1 MKPLLLTLALLAWA
15 SDARAGQ
22 PVAEPP
28 AAEIAAAPAP
38 AAPAPA
44 ATPAPVLA
52 SAPAAVPASSV
63 SGLSAPAPAS
73 SDSAAG
79 TAAETPSLESLAAEV
94 AALKAQA
101 AARDARLDRLDRL
114 PRLSGYVQAGYE
126 WSDESSSF
134 FIKRVRLDLRGDIA
148 RKLDYRVQLEFAS
161 SPKIVDAY
169 LQYRPFRQLN
179 FKLGEYKIPFTI
191 ENTDYVPLKFELIE
205 YPLALQRLMGFAEPI
220 GGRMDGGVMQGG
232 ETLKDTGRDMGLT
245 LYGTLVECEGRALL
259 SYDVGVLNGA
269 GINLKDNNRSKDV
282 VTRLMFRPVRG
293 LTLSGSWYG
302 GEYGADCLERQ
313 RVSAGVC
320 YDHGRGVVRGE
331 WIGGRTGYAAT
342 EEYAAGTFDSSG
354 WYVLGGVRVTPSLM
368 PVVRYDTLLSDTA
381 SDDSRQTNWT
391 AGILWHPVK
400 YLRCQLNYTY
410 EHYAAPGIAD
420 RNVVAVMFSGIF

>member
-28 AAEIAAAPAP
+28 AAEIAAAAS

-44 ATPAPVLA
+44 LASSA
-52 SAPAAVPASSV
+52 SAP
-63 SGLSAPAPAS
+63 SAPAPAS
-73 SDSAAG
+73 SGSAAG

-94 AALKAQA
+94 AALKAHSA
-101 AARDARLDRLDRL
+101 AHTARLDRI
-114 PRLSGYVQAGYE
+114 PCISGYVQAGYE

-220 GGRMDGGVMQGG
+220 GGRYVGGAMQGG

-354 WYVLGGVRVTPSLM
+354 WYVLGGVRLTPSLM

-420 RNVVAVMFSGIF
+420 RNVVAVMLTGIF

>member
-28 AAEIAAAPAP
+28 AAEIAAAAS

-44 ATPAPVLA
+44 LASSA
-52 SAPAAVPASSV
+52 SAP
-63 SGLSAPAPAS
+63 SAPAPAS
-73 SDSAAG
+73 SGSAAG

-101 AARDARLDRLDRL
+101 AARDARLDRL

-134 FIKRVRLDLRGDIA
+134 FIKRVRLDLRGALA
-148 RKLDYRVQLEFAS
+148 RTLDYRVQLEFAS

-169 LQYRPFRQLN
+169 LHYKPFRQLN

-220 GGRMDGGVMQGG
+220 GGRYVGGAMQGG

-245 LYGTLVECEGRALL
+245 LHGSFFPCGERALL

-269 GINLKDNNRSKDV
+269 GINLRDNNRSKDV
-282 VTRLMFRPVRG
+282 VARLTLRPVRG

-320 YDHGRGVVRGE
+320 YDRGRGVVRGE

-354 WYVLGGVRVTPSLM
+354 WYVLGGVRLTPTLM
-368 PVVRYDTLLSDTA
+368 PVVRYDTLLPDTA
-381 SDDSRQTNWT
+381 SADSRQTNWT
-391 AGILWHPVK
+391 AGILWHPVRP
-400 YLRCQLNYTY
+400 LRCQLNYTY
-410 EHYAAPGIAD
+410 EHYAAPGMTD
-420 RNVVAVMFSGIF
+420 RNVVAVMLTGIF

>member
-15 SDARAGQ
+15 SGVRAGQ
-22 PVAEPP
+22 PLAEPP
-28 AAEIAAAPAP
+28 AAEIAAAA
-38 AAPAPA
+38 APA
-44 ATPAPVLA
+44 ATSAPAVLA

-73 SDSAAG
+73 SGSAAG

-94 AALKAQA
+94 AALKAHSA
-101 AARDARLDRLDRL
+101 AHTARLDRI
-114 PRLSGYVQAGYE
+114 PRISGYVQAGYE
-126 WSDESSSF
+126 WSDGSSSF
-134 FIKRVRLDLRGDIA
+134 FIKRVRLDLRGALA
-148 RKLDYRVQLEFAS
+148 RTLDYRVQLEFAS

-169 LQYRPFRQLN
+169 LHYKPFRQLN

-220 GGRMDGGVMQGG
+220 GGRYVGGVMQGG

-245 LYGTLVECEGRALL
+245 LHGSFFPCGERALL
-259 SYDVGVLNGA
+259 SYDVGVFNGA
-269 GINLKDNNRSKDV
+269 GINLRDNNRSKDV
-282 VTRLMFRPVRG
+282 VARLTLRPVRG

-320 YDHGRGVVRGE
+320 YDLGRGVVRGE

-354 WYVLGGVRVTPSLM
+354 WYVLGGVRLTPTLM
-368 PVVRYDTLLSDTA
+368 PVVRYDTLLPDTA
-381 SDDSRQTNWT
+381 SADSRQTNWT
-391 AGILWHPVK
+391 AGILWHPVRP
-400 YLRCQLNYTY
+400 LRCQLNYTY
-410 EHYAAPGIAD
+410 EHYAAPGMTD
-420 RNVVAVMFSGIF
+420 RNVVAVMLTGIF

>member
-1 MKPLLLTLALLAWA
+1 MKPLLLTLALLAWV
-15 SDARAGQ
+15 SGARAGQ
-22 PVAEPP
+22 P
-28 AAEIAAAPAP
+28 AAELPAAAPATG
-38 AAPAPA
+38 ASVVGTAP
-44 ATPAPVLA
+44 
-52 SAPAAVPASSV
+52 VPASAA
-63 SGLSAPAPAS
+63 AP
-73 SDSAAG
+73 
-79 TAAETPSLESLAAEV
+79 AAETPSLESLAAEV

-101 AARDARLDRLDRL
+101 AARDARLDRL

-134 FIKRVRLDLRGDIA
+134 FIKRVRLDLRGALA
-148 RKLDYRVQLEFAS
+148 RTLDYRVQLEFAS

-169 LQYRPFRQLN
+169 LHYKPFRQLN

-220 GGRMDGGVMQGG
+220 GGRYVGGAMQGG

-245 LYGTLVECEGRALL
+245 LHGSFFPCGERALL
-259 SYDVGVLNGA
+259 SYDVGVFNGA
-269 GINLKDNNRSKDV
+269 GINLRDNNRSKDV
-282 VTRLMFRPVRG
+282 VARLTLRPVRG

-320 YDHGRGVVRGE
+320 YDRGRGVVRGE

-354 WYVLGGVRVTPSLM
+354 WYVLGGVRLTPTLM
-368 PVVRYDTLLSDTA
+368 PVVRYDTLLPDTA
-381 SDDSRQTNWT
+381 SADSRQTNWT

-420 RNVVAVMFSGIF
+420 RNVVAVMLTGIF

>member
-1 MKPLLLTLALLAWA
+1 MKPLLTLALLAW
-15 SDARAGQ
+15 SLGARAGQ
-22 PVAEPP
+22 P
-28 AAEIAAAPAP
+28 AAELPAAAPATG
-38 AAPAPA
+38 ASVVGTAP
-44 ATPAPVLA
+44 
-52 SAPAAVPASSV
+52 VPASAA
-63 SGLSAPAPAS
+63 AP
-73 SDSAAG
+73 
-79 TAAETPSLESLAAEV
+79 AAETPSLESLAAEV
-94 AALKAQA
+94 AALKAHSA
-101 AARDARLDRLDRL
+101 AHTARLDRI
-114 PRLSGYVQAGYE
+114 PRISGYVQAGYE

-148 RKLDYRVQLEFAS
+148 RKLNYRVQLEFAS

-220 GGRMDGGVMQGG
+220 GGRYVGGAMQGG

-245 LYGTLVECEGRALL
+245 LHGSFFPCGERALL
-259 SYDVGVLNGA
+259 SYDVGVFNGA
-269 GINLKDNNRSKDV
+269 GINLRDNNRSKDV
-282 VTRLMFRPVRG
+282 VARLTLRPVRG

-320 YDHGRGVVRGE
+320 YDRGRGVVRGE

-354 WYVLGGVRVTPSLM
+354 WYVLGGVRLTPTLM
-368 PVVRYDTLLSDTA
+368 PVVRYDTLLPDTA
-381 SDDSRQTNWT
+381 SADSRQTNWT

-410 EHYAAPGIAD
+410 EHYAAPGMTD
-420 RNVVAVMFSGIF
+420 RNVVAVMLTGIF

>member
-1 MKPLLLTLALLAWA
+1 MKPLLTLALLAW
-15 SDARAGQ
+15 SLGARAGL
-22 PVAEPP
+22 PAAEPP
-28 AAEIAAAPAP
+28 AAEIA

-52 SAPAAVPASSV
+52 SAPAAAPASSV
-63 SGLSAPAPAS
+63 SGLSAAAPAS
-73 SDSAAG
+73 SGSAAG
-79 TAAETPSLESLAAEV
+79 TAAEPPSLESLAAEV

-101 AARDARLDRLDRL
+101 AARDARLDCL

-126 WSDESSSF
+126 WSDGSSSF
-134 FIKRVRLDLRGDIA
+134 FIKRVRLDLWGALA
-148 RKLDYRVQLEFAS
+148 RTLDYRVQLEFAS

-169 LQYRPFRQLN
+169 LHYKPFRQLN

-220 GGRMDGGVMQGG
+220 GGRYVGGAMQGG

-245 LYGTLVECEGRALL
+245 LHGSFFPCGERALL
-259 SYDVGVLNGA
+259 SYDVGVFNGA
-269 GINLKDNNRSKDV
+269 GINLRDNNRSKDV
-282 VTRLMFRPVRG
+282 VARLTLRPVRG

-320 YDHGRGVVRGE
+320 YDRGRGVVRGE

-354 WYVLGGVRVTPSLM
+354 WYVLGGVRLTPTLM
-368 PVVRYDTLLSDTA
+368 PVVRYDTLLPDTA
-381 SDDSRQTNWT
+381 SADSRQTNWT
-391 AGILWHPVK
+391 AGILWQPVR

-410 EHYAAPGIAD
+410 EHYAAPGMAD

>member
-1 MKPLLLTLALLAWA
+1 MKPLLTLALLAW
-15 SDARAGQ
+15 SLGARAGQ
-22 PVAEPP
+22 P
-28 AAEIAAAPAP
+28 AAE
-38 AAPAPA
+38 
-44 ATPAPVLA
+44 L
-52 SAPAAVPASSV
+52 PAAVPATGASV
-63 SGLSAPAPAS
+63 VGTAPVPAS
-73 SDSAAG
+73 AAAP
-79 TAAETPSLESLAAEV
+79 AAETPSLELLAAEV
-94 AALKAQA
+94 AALKAHSA
-101 AARDARLDRLDRL
+101 AHTARLDRI
-114 PRLSGYVQAGYE
+114 PRISGYVQAGYE

-220 GGRMDGGVMQGG
+220 GGRYIGGVMQGG

-282 VTRLMFRPVRG
+282 VARLMFRPVRG

-320 YDHGRGVVRGE
+320 YDRGRGVVRGE

-354 WYVLGGVRVTPSLM
+354 WYVLGGVRLTPTLM

-391 AGILWHPVK
+391 AGILWQPVR
-400 YLRCQLNYTY
+400 YLRCQLNYTR

>member
-1 MKPLLLTLALLAWA
+1 MKPLLTLALLAW
-15 SDARAGQ
+15 SLGARAGQ
-22 PVAEPP
+22 P
-28 AAEIAAAPAP
+28 AAELPAAAPATG
-38 AAPAPA
+38 ASVVGTAP
-44 ATPAPVLA
+44 
-52 SAPAAVPASSV
+52 VPASAA
-63 SGLSAPAPAS
+63 AP
-73 SDSAAG
+73 
-79 TAAETPSLESLAAEV
+79 AAETPSLESLAAEV
-94 AALKAQA
+94 AALKAHSA
-101 AARDARLDRLDRL
+101 AHTARLDRI
-114 PRLSGYVQAGYE
+114 PRISGYVQAGYE

-169 LQYRPFRQLN
+169 LHYKPFRQLN

-220 GGRMDGGVMQGG
+220 GGRYVGGAMQGG

-245 LYGTLVECEGRALL
+245 LHGSFFPCGERALL
-259 SYDVGVLNGA
+259 SYDVGVFNGA
-269 GINLKDNNRSKDV
+269 GINLRDNNRSKDV
-282 VTRLMFRPVRG
+282 VARLTLRPVRG

-320 YDHGRGVVRGE
+320 YDRGRGVVRGE

-354 WYVLGGVRVTPSLM
+354 WYVLGGVRLTPTLM
-368 PVVRYDTLLSDTA
+368 PVVRYDTLLPDTA
-381 SDDSRQTNWT
+381 SADSRQTNWT
-391 AGILWHPVK
+391 AGILWCPVK
-400 YLRCQLNYTY
+400 PLRCQLNYTY
-410 EHYAAPGIAD
+410 EHYAAPGMTD
-420 RNVVAVMFSGIF
+420 RNVVAVMLTGIF

>member
-1 MKPLLLTLALLAWA
+1 MKPLLTLALLAW
-15 SDARAGQ
+15 SLGARAGQ
-22 PVAEPP
+22 PAVELP
-28 AAEIAAAPAP
+28 AAAPATG
-38 AAPAPA
+38 ASVVGTAP
-44 ATPAPVLA
+44 
-52 SAPAAVPASSV
+52 VPASAA
-63 SGLSAPAPAS
+63 AP
-73 SDSAAG
+73 
-79 TAAETPSLESLAAEV
+79 AAETPSLESLAAEV
-94 AALKAQA
+94 AALKAHSA
-101 AARDARLDRLDRL
+101 AHTARLDRI

-134 FIKRVRLDLRGDIA
+134 FIKRVRLDLRGALA
-148 RKLDYRVQLEFAS
+148 RTLDYRVQLEFAS

-169 LQYRPFRQLN
+169 LHYKPFRQLN

-220 GGRMDGGVMQGG
+220 GGRYVGGAMQGG

-245 LYGTLVECEGRALL
+245 LHGSFFPCGERALL
-259 SYDVGVLNGA
+259 SYDVGVFNGA
-269 GINLKDNNRSKDV
+269 GINLRDNNRSKDV
-282 VTRLMFRPVRG
+282 VARLTLRPVRG

-320 YDHGRGVVRGE
+320 YDRGRGVVRGE

-354 WYVLGGVRVTPSLM
+354 WYVLGGVRLTPTLM
-368 PVVRYDTLLSDTA
+368 PVVRYDTLLPDTA
-381 SDDSRQTNWT
+381 SADSRQTNWT
-391 AGILWHPVK
+391 AGILWHPVRP
-400 YLRCQLNYTY
+400 LRCQLNYTY
-410 EHYAAPGIAD
+410 EHYAAPGMTD
-420 RNVVAVMFSGIF
+420 RNVVAVMLTGIF

>member
-1 MKPLLLTLALLAWA
+1 MKPLLTLALLAW
-15 SDARAGQ
+15 SLGARAGQ
-22 PVAEPP
+22 P
-28 AAEIAAAPAP
+28 AAELPAAAPATG
-38 AAPAPA
+38 ASVVGTAP
-44 ATPAPVLA
+44 
-52 SAPAAVPASSV
+52 VPASAA
-63 SGLSAPAPAS
+63 AP
-73 SDSAAG
+73 
-79 TAAETPSLESLAAEV
+79 AAETPSLESLAAEV
-94 AALKAQA
+94 AALKAHSA
-101 AARDARLDRLDRL
+101 AHTARLDRI
-114 PRLSGYVQAGYE
+114 PRISGYVQAGYE

-220 GGRMDGGVMQGG
+220 GGRMVGGVMQGG

-269 GINLKDNNRSKDV
+269 GINLRDNNRSKDV
-282 VTRLMFRPVRG
+282 VARLTLRPVRG

-320 YDHGRGVVRGE
+320 YDRGRGVVRGE

-354 WYVLGGVRVTPSLM
+354 WYVLGGVRLTPTLM
-368 PVVRYDTLLSDTA
+368 PVVRYDTLLPDTA
-381 SDDSRQTNWT
+381 SADSRQTNWT

-410 EHYAAPGIAD
+410 EHYAAPGMTD
-420 RNVVAVMFSGIF
+420 RNVVAVMLTGIF

>member
-1 MKPLLLTLALLAWA
+1 MKPLLTLALLAW
-15 SDARAGQ
+15 SLGARAGQ
-22 PVAEPP
+22 P
-28 AAEIAAAPAP
+28 AAELPAAAPATG
-38 AAPAPA
+38 ASVVGTAP
-44 ATPAPVLA
+44 
-52 SAPAAVPASSV
+52 VPASAA
-63 SGLSAPAPAS
+63 AP
-73 SDSAAG
+73 
-79 TAAETPSLESLAAEV
+79 AAETPSLESLAAEI
-94 AALKAQA
+94 AALKAHSA
-101 AARDARLDRLDRL
+101 AHTARLDRI
-114 PRLSGYVQAGYE
+114 PRISGYVQAGYE

-148 RKLDYRVQLEFAS
+148 RTLDYRVQLEFAS

-169 LQYRPFRQLN
+169 LHYKPFRQLN

-220 GGRMDGGVMQGG
+220 GGRYVGGAMQGG

-245 LYGTLVECEGRALL
+245 LHGSFFPCGERALL

-269 GINLKDNNRSKDV
+269 GINLRDNNRSKDV
-282 VTRLMFRPVRG
+282 VARLTLRPVRG

-320 YDHGRGVVRGE
+320 YDRGRGVVRGE

-354 WYVLGGVRVTPSLM
+354 WYVLGGVRLTPTLI
-368 PVVRYDTLLSDTA
+368 PVVRYDTLLPDTA
-381 SDDSRQTNWT
+381 SADSRQTNWT
-391 AGILWHPVK
+391 AGILWCPVK
-400 YLRCQLNYTY
+400 PLRCQLNYTY
-410 EHYAAPGIAD
+410 EHYAAPGMTD
-420 RNVVAVMFSGIF
+420 RNVVAVMLTGIF

>member
-22 PVAEPP
+22 LVAEPP

-38 AAPAPA
+38 
-44 ATPAPVLA
+44 VLA
-52 SAPAAVPASSV
+52 SAPAAAPASSV
-63 SGLSAPAPAS
+63 SGLSAAAPAS
-73 SDSAAG
+73 SGSAAG

-101 AARDARLDRLDRL
+101 AARDARLDRL

-134 FIKRVRLDLRGDIA
+134 FIKRVRLDLRGALA
-148 RKLDYRVQLEFAS
+148 RTLDYRVQLEFAS

-169 LQYRPFRQLN
+169 LHYKPFRQLN

-220 GGRMDGGVMQGG
+220 GGRYVGGAMQGG

-245 LYGTLVECEGRALL
+245 LHGSFFPCGERALL

-269 GINLKDNNRSKDV
+269 GINLRDNNRSKDV
-282 VTRLMFRPVRG
+282 VARLTLRPVRG

-320 YDHGRGVVRGE
+320 YDRGRGVVRGE

-354 WYVLGGVRVTPSLM
+354 WYVLGGVRLTPTLM
-368 PVVRYDTLLSDTA
+368 PVVRYDTLLPDTA
-381 SDDSRQTNWT
+381 SADSRQTNWT
-391 AGILWHPVK
+391 VGILWHPVK

-410 EHYAAPGIAD
+410 EHYAAPGMTD
-420 RNVVAVMFSGIF
+420 RNVVAVMLTGIF

>member
-1 MKPLLLTLALLAWA
+1 MKPLLTLALLAW
-15 SDARAGQ
+15 SLGARAGL
-22 PVAEPP
+22 PAAEPP
-28 AAEIAAAPAP
+28 AAEIA

-52 SAPAAVPASSV
+52 SAPAAAPASSV
-63 SGLSAPAPAS
+63 SGLSAAAPAS
-73 SDSAAG
+73 SGSAAG
-79 TAAETPSLESLAAEV
+79 TAAEPPSLESLAAEV

-101 AARDARLDRLDRL
+101 AARDARLDCL

-126 WSDESSSF
+126 WSDGSSSF
-134 FIKRVRLDLRGDIA
+134 FIKRVRLDLRGALA
-148 RKLDYRVQLEFAS
+148 RTLDYRVQLEFAS

-220 GGRMDGGVMQGG
+220 GGRYVGGAMQGG

-245 LYGTLVECEGRALL
+245 LHGSFFPCGERALL
-259 SYDVGVLNGA
+259 SYDVGVFNGA
-269 GINLKDNNRSKDV
+269 GINLRDNNRSKDV
-282 VTRLMFRPVRG
+282 VARLTLRPVRG

-320 YDHGRGVVRGE
+320 YDRGRGVLRGE

-354 WYVLGGVRVTPSLM
+354 WYVLGGVRLTPTLM
-368 PVVRYDTLLSDTA
+368 PVVRYDTLLPHTA

-391 AGILWHPVK
+391 AGILWHPVRP
-400 YLRCQLNYTY
+400 LRCQLNYTY
-410 EHYAAPGIAD
+410 EHYAAPGMTD
-420 RNVVAVMFSGIF
+420 RNVVAVMLTGIF

>member
-1 MKPLLLTLALLAWA
+1 MKPLLTLALLAW
-15 SDARAGQ
+15 SLGARAGQ
-22 PVAEPP
+22 PAAELPAAAPATGASVVGTAPVPASAAAP
-28 AAEIAAAPAP
+28 AAEI
-38 AAPAPA
+38 
-44 ATPAPVLA
+44 
-52 SAPAAVPASSV
+52 
-63 SGLSAPAPAS
+63 
-73 SDSAAG
+73 
-79 TAAETPSLESLAAEV
+79 PSLESLAAEV
-94 AALKAQA
+94 AALKAHSA
-101 AARDARLDRLDRL
+101 AHTARLDRI
-114 PRLSGYVQAGYE
+114 PRISGYVQAGYE

-134 FIKRVRLDLRGDIA
+134 FIKRVRLDLRGALA
-148 RKLDYRVQLEFAS
+148 RTLDYRVQLEFAS

-220 GGRMDGGVMQGG
+220 GGRYVGGAMQGG

-245 LYGTLVECEGRALL
+245 LHGSFFPCGERALL
-259 SYDVGVLNGA
+259 SYDVGVFNGA
-269 GINLKDNNRSKDV
+269 GINLRDNNRSKDV
-282 VTRLMFRPVRG
+282 VARLTLRPVRG

-320 YDHGRGVVRGE
+320 YDRGRGVVRGE

-354 WYVLGGVRVTPSLM
+354 WYVLGGVRLTPTLM
-368 PVVRYDTLLSDTA
+368 PVVRYDTLLPDTA
-381 SDDSRQTNWT
+381 SADSRQTNWT
-391 AGILWHPVK
+391 AGILWHPVRP
-400 YLRCQLNYTY
+400 LRCQLNYTY
-410 EHYAAPGIAD
+410 EHYAAPGMTD
-420 RNVVAVMFSGIF
+420 RNVVAVMLTGIF

>member
-28 AAEIAAAPAP
+28 AAEIAAAAS

-44 ATPAPVLA
+44 LASSA
-52 SAPAAVPASSV
+52 SAP
-63 SGLSAPAPAS
+63 SAPAPAS
-73 SDSAAG
+73 SGSAAG

-126 WSDESSSF
+126 WSDGSSSF
-134 FIKRVRLDLRGDIA
+134 FIKRVRLDLRGALA
-148 RKLDYRVQLEFAS
+148 RTLDYRVQLEFAS

-169 LQYRPFRQLN
+169 LHYKPFRQLN

-220 GGRMDGGVMQGG
+220 GGRYVGGAMQGG

>member
-1 MKPLLLTLALLAWA
+1 MKPLLTLALLAW
-15 SDARAGQ
+15 SLGARAGQ
-22 PVAEPP
+22 P
-28 AAEIAAAPAP
+28 AAELPAAAPATG
-38 AAPAPA
+38 ASVVGTAP
-44 ATPAPVLA
+44 
-52 SAPAAVPASSV
+52 VPASAA
-63 SGLSAPAPAS
+63 AP
-73 SDSAAG
+73 
-79 TAAETPSLESLAAEV
+79 AAETPSLESLAAEV
-94 AALKAQA
+94 AALKAHSA
-101 AARDARLDRLDRL
+101 AHTARLDRI
-114 PRLSGYVQAGYE
+114 PRISGYVQAGYE
-126 WSDESSSF
+126 WSDGSSSF

-220 GGRMDGGVMQGG
+220 GGRYVGGAMQGG

-245 LYGTLVECEGRALL
+245 LHGSFFPCGERALL

-269 GINLKDNNRSKDV
+269 GINLRDNNRSKDV
-282 VTRLMFRPVRG
+282 VARLTLRPVRG

-320 YDHGRGVVRGE
+320 YDRGRGVLRGE

-354 WYVLGGVRVTPSLM
+354 WYVLGGVRLTPTLM
-368 PVVRYDTLLSDTA
+368 PVVRYDTLLPDTA
-381 SDDSRQTNWT
+381 SADSRQTNWT
-391 AGILWHPVK
+391 AGILWHPVRL
-400 YLRCQLNYTY
+400 LRCQLNYTY
-410 EHYAAPGIAD
+410 EHYAAPGMTD
-420 RNVVAVMFSGIF
+420 RNVVAVMLTGIF

>member
-15 SDARAGQ
+15 SGVRAGQ

-28 AAEIAAAPAP
+28 AAEIAAAAS

-44 ATPAPVLA
+44 AP
-52 SAPAAVPASSV
+52 APAAVPASSV

-101 AARDARLDRLDRL
+101 AARDARLDRL

-126 WSDESSSF
+126 WSDGSSSF
-134 FIKRVRLDLRGDIA
+134 FIKRVRLDLRGALA
-148 RKLDYRVQLEFAS
+148 RTLDYRVQLEFAS

-220 GGRMDGGVMQGG
+220 GGRYVGGAMQGG

-245 LYGTLVECEGRALL
+245 LHGSFFPCGERALL

-269 GINLKDNNRSKDV
+269 GINLRDNNRSKDV
-282 VTRLMFRPVRG
+282 VARLALRPVRG

-320 YDHGRGVVRGE
+320 YDRGRGVVRGE

-354 WYVLGGVRVTPSLM
+354 WYVLGGVRLTPTLM
-368 PVVRYDTLLSDTA
+368 PVVRYDTLLPDTA
-381 SDDSRQTNWT
+381 SADSRQTNWT
-391 AGILWHPVK
+391 AGILWHPVRP
-400 YLRCQLNYTY
+400 LRCQLNYTY
-410 EHYAAPGIAD
+410 EHYAAPGMTD
-420 RNVVAVMFSGIF
+420 RNVVAVMLTGIF

>member
-1 MKPLLLTLALLAWA
+1 MKPLLTLALLAW
-15 SDARAGQ
+15 SLGARAGQ
-22 PVAEPP
+22 P
-28 AAEIAAAPAP
+28 AAELPAAAPATG
-38 AAPAPA
+38 ASVVG
-44 ATPAPVLA
+44 TAPVPA
-52 SAPAAVPASSV
+52 SAAVP
-63 SGLSAPAPAS
+63 
-73 SDSAAG
+73 
-79 TAAETPSLESLAAEV
+79 AAETPSLESLAAEV

-101 AARDARLDRLDRL
+101 AARDARLDRL

-126 WSDESSSF
+126 WSDGSSSF
-134 FIKRVRLDLRGDIA
+134 FIKRVRLDLRGALA
-148 RKLDYRVQLEFAS
+148 RTLDYRVQLEFAS

-169 LQYRPFRQLN
+169 LHYKPFRQLN

-220 GGRMDGGVMQGG
+220 GGRIVGGVMQGG

-269 GINLKDNNRSKDV
+269 GINLRDNNRSKDV
-282 VTRLMFRPVRG
+282 VARLTLRPVRG

-320 YDHGRGVVRGE
+320 YDRGRGVVRGE

-354 WYVLGGVRVTPSLM
+354 WYVLGGVRLTPTLM
-368 PVVRYDTLLSDTA
+368 PVVRYDTLLPDTA
-381 SDDSRQTNWT
+381 SADSRQTNWT

>member
-28 AAEIAAAPAP
+28 AAEIATSAP
-38 AAPAPA
+38 AAP
-44 ATPAPVLA
+44 
-52 SAPAAVPASSV
+52 APAAVPASSV

-101 AARDARLDRLDRL
+101 AARDARLDRL

-134 FIKRVRLDLRGDIA
+134 FIKRVRLDLRGALA
-148 RKLDYRVQLEFAS
+148 RTLDYRVQLEFAS

-169 LQYRPFRQLN
+169 LHYKPFRQLN

-220 GGRMDGGVMQGG
+220 GGRYVGGAMQGG

-245 LYGTLVECEGRALL
+245 LHGSFFPCGERALL

-269 GINLKDNNRSKDV
+269 GINLRDNNRSKDV
-282 VTRLMFRPVRG
+282 VARLTLRPVRG

-320 YDHGRGVVRGE
+320 YDRGRGVLRGE

-354 WYVLGGVRVTPSLM
+354 WYVLGGVRLTPTLM
-368 PVVRYDTLLSDTA
+368 PVVRYDTLLPDTA
-381 SDDSRQTNWT
+381 SADSRQTNWT
-391 AGILWHPVK
+391 AGILWHPVRP
-400 YLRCQLNYTY
+400 LRCQLNYTY
-410 EHYAAPGIAD
+410 EHYAAPGMTD
-420 RNVVAVMFSGIF
+420 RNVVAVMLTGIF

>member
-1 MKPLLLTLALLAWA
+1 MKPLLLTLALLAWV
-15 SDARAGQ
+15 SGARAGQ

-38 AAPAPA
+38 AA
-44 ATPAPVLA
+44 TPAPVLA
-52 SAPAAVPASSV
+52 SAPAAALASSASAPSAAVPASS
-63 SGLSAPAPAS
+63 G
-73 SDSAAG
+73 SAAG

-101 AARDARLDRLDRL
+101 AARDARLDRL

-134 FIKRVRLDLRGDIA
+134 FIKRVRLDLRGALA
-148 RKLDYRVQLEFAS
+148 RTLDYRVQLEFAS

-169 LQYRPFRQLN
+169 LHYKPFRQLN

-220 GGRMDGGVMQGG
+220 GGRYVGGAMQGG

-245 LYGTLVECEGRALL
+245 LHGSFFPCGERALL

-269 GINLKDNNRSKDV
+269 GINLRDNNRSKDV
-282 VTRLMFRPVRG
+282 VARLTLRPVRG

-320 YDHGRGVVRGE
+320 YDRGRGVVRGE

-354 WYVLGGVRVTPSLM
+354 WYVLGGVRLTPTLM
-368 PVVRYDTLLSDTA
+368 PVVRYDTLLPDTA
-381 SDDSRQTNWT
+381 SADSRQTNWT
-391 AGILWHPVK
+391 AGILWCPVK
-400 YLRCQLNYTY
+400 PLRCQLNYTY
-410 EHYAAPGIAD
+410 EHYAAPGMAD
-420 RNVVAVMFSGIF
+420 RNVVAVMLTGIF

>member
-1 MKPLLLTLALLAWA
+1 MKPLLLILALLAWA

-28 AAEIAAAPAP
+28 AAEIAAAAS

-44 ATPAPVLA
+44 L
-52 SAPAAVPASSV
+52 ASSV
-63 SGLSAPAPAS
+63 SAPSAPAPAS
-73 SDSAAG
+73 SGSAAG

-94 AALKAQA
+94 AAQKAQA
-101 AARDARLDRLDRL
+101 AARDARLDRL

-134 FIKRVRLDLRGDIA
+134 FIKRVRLDLRGALA
-148 RKLDYRVQLEFAS
+148 RTLDYRVQLEFAS

-220 GGRMDGGVMQGG
+220 GGRYVGGAMQGG

-245 LYGTLVECEGRALL
+245 LHGSFFPCGERALL
-259 SYDVGVLNGA
+259 SYDVGVFNGA
-269 GINLKDNNRSKDV
+269 GINLRDNNRSKDV
-282 VTRLMFRPVRG
+282 VARLTLRPVRG

-320 YDHGRGVVRGE
+320 YDRGRGVVRGE

-354 WYVLGGVRVTPSLM
+354 WYVLGGVRLTPTLM
-368 PVVRYDTLLSDTA
+368 PVVRYDTLLPDTA

-391 AGILWHPVK
+391 AGILWHPVRP
-400 YLRCQLNYTY
+400 LRCQLNYTY
-410 EHYAAPGIAD
+410 EHYAAPGMAD
-420 RNVVAVMFSGIF
+420 RNVVAVMLTGIF

>member
-1 MKPLLLTLALLAWA
+1 MKPLLTLALLAW
-15 SDARAGQ
+15 SLGARAGQ
-22 PVAEPP
+22 P
-28 AAEIAAAPAP
+28 AAELPAAAPATG
-38 AAPAPA
+38 ASVVGTAP
-44 ATPAPVLA
+44 
-52 SAPAAVPASSV
+52 VPASAA
-63 SGLSAPAPAS
+63 AP
-73 SDSAAG
+73 
-79 TAAETPSLESLAAEV
+79 AAETPSLESLAAEV
-94 AALKAQA
+94 AALKAHSA
-101 AARDARLDRLDRL
+101 AHTARLDRI
-114 PRLSGYVQAGYE
+114 PRISGYVQAGYE

-169 LQYRPFRQLN
+169 LHYKPFRQLN

-220 GGRMDGGVMQGG
+220 GGRYVGGAMQGG

-245 LYGTLVECEGRALL
+245 LHGSFFPCGERALL
-259 SYDVGVLNGA
+259 SYDVGVFNGA
-269 GINLKDNNRSKDV
+269 GINLRDNNRSKDV
-282 VTRLMFRPVRG
+282 VARLTLRPVRG

-320 YDHGRGVVRGE
+320 YDRGRGVVRGE

-354 WYVLGGVRVTPSLM
+354 WYVLGGVRLTPTLM
-368 PVVRYDTLLSDTA
+368 PVVRYDTLLPDTA
-381 SDDSRQTNWT
+381 SADSRQTNWT
-391 AGILWHPVK
+391 AGILWHPVRP
-400 YLRCQLNYTY
+400 LRCQLNYTY
-410 EHYAAPGIAD
+410 EHYAAPGMTD
-420 RNVVAVMFSGIF
+420 RNVVAVMLTGIF

>member
-1 MKPLLLTLALLAWA
+1 MKPLLTLALLAW
-15 SDARAGQ
+15 SLGARAGL
-22 PVAEPP
+22 PAAEPP
-28 AAEIAAAPAP
+28 AAEIA

-52 SAPAAVPASSV
+52 SAPAAAPASSV
-63 SGLSAPAPAS
+63 SGLSAAAPAS
-73 SDSAAG
+73 SGSAAG

-101 AARDARLDRLDRL
+101 AARDARLDRL

-220 GGRMDGGVMQGG
+220 GGRYVGGAMQGG

-245 LYGTLVECEGRALL
+245 LHGSFFPCGERALL

-269 GINLKDNNRSKDV
+269 GINLRDNNRSKDV
-282 VTRLMFRPVRG
+282 VARLTLRPVRG

-320 YDHGRGVVRGE
+320 YDRGRGVVRGE

-354 WYVLGGVRVTPSLM
+354 WYVLGGVRLTPTLM
-368 PVVRYDTLLSDTA
+368 PVVRYDTLLPDTA
-381 SDDSRQTNWT
+381 SADSRQTNWT
-391 AGILWHPVK
+391 AGILWHPVRP
-400 YLRCQLNYTY
+400 LRCQLNYTY
-410 EHYAAPGIAD
+410 EHYAAPGMTD
-420 RNVVAVMFSGIF
+420 RNVVAVMLTGIF

>member
-1 MKPLLLTLALLAWA
+1 MKPLLTLALLAW
-15 SDARAGQ
+15 SLGARAGQ
-22 PVAEPP
+22 P
-28 AAEIAAAPAP
+28 AAELPAAAPATG
-38 AAPAPA
+38 ASVVGTAP
-44 ATPAPVLA
+44 
-52 SAPAAVPASSV
+52 VPASAA
-63 SGLSAPAPAS
+63 AP
-73 SDSAAG
+73 
-79 TAAETPSLESLAAEV
+79 AAETPSLESLAAEV

-101 AARDARLDRLDRL
+101 AARDARLDRL

-126 WSDESSSF
+126 WSDGSSSF
-134 FIKRVRLDLRGDIA
+134 FIKRVRLDLRGALA
-148 RKLDYRVQLEFAS
+148 RTLDYRVQLEFAS

-169 LQYRPFRQLN
+169 LHYKPFRQLN

-220 GGRMDGGVMQGG
+220 GGRYVGGAMQGG

-245 LYGTLVECEGRALL
+245 LHGSFFPCGERTLL
-259 SYDVGVLNGA
+259 SYDVGVFNGA
-269 GINLKDNNRSKDV
+269 GINLRDNNRSKDV
-282 VTRLMFRPVRG
+282 VARLTLRPVRG

-320 YDHGRGVVRGE
+320 YDRGRGVVRGE

-391 AGILWHPVK
+391 AGILWCPVK
-400 YLRCQLNYTY
+400 PLRCQLNYTY

>member
-1 MKPLLLTLALLAWA
+1 MRPLLTLVLLAW
-15 SDARAGQ
+15 SLGARAGH
-22 PVAEPP
+22 P
-28 AAEIAAAPAP
+28 AADPATAAPAP
-38 AAPAPA
+38 AVG
-44 ATPAPVLA
+44 TAPVSST
-52 SAPAAVPASSV
+52 SA
-63 SGLSAPAPAS
+63 
-73 SDSAAG
+73 DSAADLPYVE
-79 TAAETPSLESLAAEV
+79 ALAAEV
-94 AALKAQA
+94 AALKAHSA
-101 AARDARLDRLDRL
+101 AHTARLDRI
-114 PRLSGYVQAGYE
+114 PRISGYVQAGYE

-220 GGRMDGGVMQGG
+220 GGRYVGGVMQGG

-245 LYGTLVECEGRALL
+245 LYGTLVECGGRALL

-282 VTRLMFRPVRG
+282 VARLTLRPVRG

-320 YDHGRGVVRGE
+320 YDRGRGVLRGE

-381 SDDSRQTNWT
+381 FDDSRQTNWT

>member
-1 MKPLLLTLALLAWA
+1 MKPLLTLALLAW
-15 SDARAGQ
+15 SLGARAGL
-22 PVAEPP
+22 PAAEPP

-52 SAPAAVPASSV
+52 SAPAAAPASSV
-63 SGLSAPAPAS
+63 SGLSAAAPAS
-73 SDSAAG
+73 SGSAAG

-101 AARDARLDRLDRL
+101 AARDARLDRL

-134 FIKRVRLDLRGDIA
+134 FIKRVRLDLRGALA
-148 RKLDYRVQLEFAS
+148 RTLDYRVQLEFAS

-169 LQYRPFRQLN
+169 LHYKPFRQLN

-220 GGRMDGGVMQGG
+220 GGRYVGGAMQGG

-245 LYGTLVECEGRALL
+245 LHGSFFPCGERALL

-269 GINLKDNNRSKDV
+269 GINLRDNNRSKDV
-282 VTRLMFRPVRG
+282 VARLTLRPVRG

-320 YDHGRGVVRGE
+320 YDRGRGVVRGE

-354 WYVLGGVRVTPSLM
+354 WYVLGGVRLTPTLI
-368 PVVRYDTLLSDTA
+368 PVVRYDTLLPDTA
-381 SDDSRQTNWT
+381 SADSRQTNWT
-391 AGILWHPVK
+391 AGILWCPVK
-400 YLRCQLNYTY
+400 PLRCQLNYTY
-410 EHYAAPGIAD
+410 EHYAAPGMTD
-420 RNVVAVMFSGIF
+420 RNVVAVMLTGIF

>member
-15 SDARAGQ
+15 SGARAGQ
-22 PVAEPP
+22 P
-28 AAEIAAAPAP
+28 AAELPAAAPATG
-38 AAPAPA
+38 ASVVGTAP
-44 ATPAPVLA
+44 
-52 SAPAAVPASSV
+52 VPAS
-63 SGLSAPAPAS
+63 AAAS
-73 SDSAAG
+73 
-79 TAAETPSLESLAAEV
+79 AAETPSLESLAAEV
-94 AALKAQA
+94 AALKAHSA
-101 AARDARLDRLDRL
+101 AHTARLDRL

-126 WSDESSSF
+126 WSDGSSSF
-134 FIKRVRLDLRGDIA
+134 FIKRVRLDLRGALA
-148 RKLDYRVQLEFAS
+148 RTLDYRVQLEFAS

-220 GGRMDGGVMQGG
+220 GGRYVGGAMQGG

-245 LYGTLVECEGRALL
+245 LHGSFFPCGERALL
-259 SYDVGVLNGA
+259 SYDVGVFNGA
-269 GINLKDNNRSKDV
+269 GINLRDNNRSKDV
-282 VTRLMFRPVRG
+282 VARLTLRPVRG

-320 YDHGRGVVRGE
+320 YDRGRGVVRGE

-354 WYVLGGVRVTPSLM
+354 WYVLGGVRLTPTLM
-368 PVVRYDTLLSDTA
+368 PVVRYDTLLPDTA
-381 SDDSRQTNWT
+381 SADSRQTNWT
-391 AGILWHPVK
+391 AGILWCPVK
-400 YLRCQLNYTY
+400 PLRCQLNYTY
-410 EHYAAPGIAD
+410 EHYAAPGMTD
-420 RNVVAVMFSGIF
+420 RNVVAVMLTGIF

>member
-1 MKPLLLTLALLAWA
+1 MRPLLTLVLLAW
-15 SDARAGQ
+15 SLGARAGH
-22 PVAEPP
+22 P
-28 AAEIAAAPAP
+28 AADPATAAPAP
-38 AAPAPA
+38 AVG
-44 ATPAPVLA
+44 TAPVSST
-52 SAPAAVPASSV
+52 SA
-63 SGLSAPAPAS
+63 
-73 SDSAAG
+73 DS
-79 TAAETPSLESLAAEV
+79 AAETPSLELLAAEV
-94 AALKAQA
+94 AALKAHSA
-101 AARDARLDRLDRL
+101 AHAARLDRI
-114 PRLSGYVQAGYE
+114 PRISGYVQLGYE
-126 WSDESSSF
+126 WTEQSSSF
-134 FIKRVRLDLRGDIA
+134 FIKRVRLTLRGDIS
-148 RKLDYRVQLEFAS
+148 RTLDYRVQLEFAS
-161 SPKIVDAY
+161 SPKVVDAY

-179 FKLGEYKIPFTI
+179 FKLGQYKIPFTI
-191 ENTDYVPLKFELIE
+191 ENTDYAPLNFELIE
-205 YPLALQRLMGFAEPI
+205 YPLALQRLMGFGETI
-220 GGRMDGGVMQGG
+220 GGRYIGGVMQGG

-282 VTRLMFRPVRG
+282 VARLMFRPVRG

-320 YDHGRGVVRGE
+320 YDRGRGVVRGE

-354 WYVLGGVRVTPSLM
+354 WYVLGGVRLTPTLM

-381 SDDSRQTNWT
+381 SGDSRQTNWT
-391 AGILWHPVK
+391 AGILWQPVR

>member
-1 MKPLLLTLALLAWA
+1 MKPLLTLALLAW
-15 SDARAGQ
+15 SLGARAGQ

-28 AAEIAAAPAP
+28 AAAPATG
-38 AAPAPA
+38 ASVVGTAP
-44 ATPAPVLA
+44 
-52 SAPAAVPASSV
+52 VPAS
-63 SGLSAPAPAS
+63 AAAS
-73 SDSAAG
+73 
-79 TAAETPSLESLAAEV
+79 AAETPSLESLAAEV
-94 AALKAQA
+94 AALKAHSA
-101 AARDARLDRLDRL
+101 AHTARLDRI
-114 PRLSGYVQAGYE
+114 PRISGYVQAGYE
-126 WSDESSSF
+126 WSDGSSSF
-134 FIKRVRLDLRGDIA
+134 FIKRVRLDLRGALA
-148 RKLDYRVQLEFAS
+148 RTLDYRVQLEFAS

-169 LQYRPFRQLN
+169 LHYKPFRQLN

-220 GGRMDGGVMQGG
+220 GGRYVGGAMQGG

-245 LYGTLVECEGRALL
+245 LHGSFFPCGERALL

-269 GINLKDNNRSKDV
+269 GINLRDNNRSKDV
-282 VTRLMFRPVRG
+282 VARLTLRPVRG

-320 YDHGRGVVRGE
+320 YDRGRGVVRGE

-354 WYVLGGVRVTPSLM
+354 WYVLGGVRLTPTLM
-368 PVVRYDTLLSDTA
+368 PVVRYDTLLPDTA
-381 SDDSRQTNWT
+381 SADSRQTNWT
-391 AGILWHPVK
+391 AGILWCPVK
-400 YLRCQLNYTY
+400 PLRCQLNYTY
-410 EHYAAPGIAD
+410 EHYAAPGMAD
-420 RNVVAVMFSGIF
+420 RNVVAVMLTGIF

>member
-1 MKPLLLTLALLAWA
+1 MKPLLTLALLAW
-15 SDARAGQ
+15 SLGARAGQ
-22 PVAEPP
+22 P
-28 AAEIAAAPAP
+28 AAELPAAAPATG
-38 AAPAPA
+38 ASVVGTAP
-44 ATPAPVLA
+44 
-52 SAPAAVPASSV
+52 VPASAA
-63 SGLSAPAPAS
+63 AP
-73 SDSAAG
+73 
-79 TAAETPSLESLAAEV
+79 AAETPSLESLAAEV
-94 AALKAQA
+94 AALKAHSA
-101 AARDARLDRLDRL
+101 AHTARLDRI
-114 PRLSGYVQAGYE
+114 PRISGYVQAGYE

-169 LQYRPFRQLN
+169 LHYKPFRQLN

-220 GGRMDGGVMQGG
+220 GGRYVGGAMQGG

-245 LYGTLVECEGRALL
+245 LHGSFFPCGERALL

-282 VTRLMFRPVRG
+282 VARLTLRPVRG

-320 YDHGRGVVRGE
+320 YDRGRGVVRGE

-354 WYVLGGVRVTPSLM
+354 WYVLGGVRLTPTLM
-368 PVVRYDTLLSDTA
+368 PVVRYDTLLPDTA
-381 SDDSRQTNWT
+381 SADSRQTNWT
-391 AGILWHPVK
+391 AGILWHPVRP
-400 YLRCQLNYTY
+400 LRCQLNYTY
-410 EHYAAPGIAD
+410 EHYAAPGMTD
-420 RNVVAVMFSGIF
+420 RNVVAVMLTGIF

>member
-28 AAEIAAAPAP
+28 AAEIAAAAS

-44 ATPAPVLA
+44 
-52 SAPAAVPASSV
+52 
-63 SGLSAPAPAS
+63 APAPAS

-126 WSDESSSF
+126 WSDGSSSF
-134 FIKRVRLDLRGDIA
+134 FIKRVRLDLRGALA
-148 RKLDYRVQLEFAS
+148 RTLDYRVQLEFAS

-220 GGRMDGGVMQGG
+220 GGRMVGGVMQGG

-282 VTRLMFRPVRG
+282 VARLTLRPVRG

>member
-1 MKPLLLTLALLAWA
+1 MKPLLTLALLAW
-15 SDARAGQ
+15 SLGARAGQ
-22 PVAEPP
+22 PAAELP
-28 AAEIAAAPAP
+28 AAEIA

-52 SAPAAVPASSV
+52 SAPAAAPASSV
-63 SGLSAPAPAS
+63 SGLSAAAPAS
-73 SDSAAG
+73 SGSAAG

-101 AARDARLDRLDRL
+101 AARDARLDRL

-134 FIKRVRLDLRGDIA
+134 FIKRVRLDLRGALA
-148 RKLDYRVQLEFAS
+148 RTLDYRVQLEFAS

-169 LQYRPFRQLN
+169 LHYKPFRQLN

-220 GGRMDGGVMQGG
+220 GGRYVGGAMQGG

-245 LYGTLVECEGRALL
+245 LHGSFFPCGERALL

-269 GINLKDNNRSKDV
+269 GINLRDNNRSKDV
-282 VTRLMFRPVRG
+282 VARLTLRPVLG

-320 YDHGRGVVRGE
+320 YDRGRGVVRGE

-354 WYVLGGVRVTPSLM
+354 WYVLGGVRLTPTLM
-368 PVVRYDTLLSDTA
+368 PVVRYDTLLPDTA
-381 SDDSRQTNWT
+381 SADSRQTNWT

-410 EHYAAPGIAD
+410 EHYAAPGMTD
-420 RNVVAVMFSGIF
+420 RNVVAVMLTGIF

>member
-1 MKPLLLTLALLAWA
+1 MKPLLTLALLAW
-15 SDARAGQ
+15 SLGARAGL
-22 PVAEPP
+22 PAAEPP
-28 AAEIAAAPAP
+28 AAEIA

-52 SAPAAVPASSV
+52 SAPAAAPASSV
-63 SGLSAPAPAS
+63 SGLSAAAPAS
-73 SDSAAG
+73 SGSAAG
-79 TAAETPSLESLAAEV
+79 TAAEPPSLESLAAEV

-101 AARDARLDRLDRL
+101 AARDARLDCL

-126 WSDESSSF
+126 WSDGSSSF
-134 FIKRVRLDLRGDIA
+134 FIKRVRLDLRGALA
-148 RKLDYRVQLEFAS
+148 RTLDYRVQLEFAS

-220 GGRMDGGVMQGG
+220 GGRYVGGAMQGG

-245 LYGTLVECEGRALL
+245 LHGSFFPCGERALL
-259 SYDVGVLNGA
+259 SYDVGVFNGA
-269 GINLKDNNRSKDV
+269 GINLRDNNRSKDV
-282 VTRLMFRPVRG
+282 VARLTLRPVRG

-320 YDHGRGVVRGE
+320 YDRGRGVLRGE

-354 WYVLGGVRVTPSLM
+354 WYVLGGVRLTPTLM
-368 PVVRYDTLLSDTA
+368 PVVRYDTLLPDTA

-391 AGILWHPVK
+391 AGILWHPVRP
-400 YLRCQLNYTY
+400 LRCQLNYTY
-410 EHYAAPGIAD
+410 EHYAAPGMTD
-420 RNVVAVMFSGIF
+420 RNVVAVMLTGIF

>member
-1 MKPLLLTLALLAWA
+1 M
-15 SDARAGQ
+15 
-22 PVAEPP
+22 
-28 AAEIAAAPAP
+28 
-38 AAPAPA
+38 
-44 ATPAPVLA
+44 
-52 SAPAAVPASSV
+52 
-63 SGLSAPAPAS
+63 
-73 SDSAAG
+73 AG

-101 AARDARLDRLDRL
+101 AARDARLDRL

-126 WSDESSSF
+126 WSDGSSSF
-134 FIKRVRLDLRGDIA
+134 FIKRVRLDLRGALA
-148 RKLDYRVQLEFAS
+148 RTLDYRVQLEFAS

-169 LQYRPFRQLN
+169 LHYKPFRQLN

-220 GGRMDGGVMQGG
+220 GGRYVGGAMQGG

-245 LYGTLVECEGRALL
+245 LHGSFFPCGERALL
-259 SYDVGVLNGA
+259 SYDVGVFNGA
-269 GINLKDNNRSKDV
+269 GINLRDNNRSKDV
-282 VTRLMFRPVRG
+282 VARLTLRPVRG

-320 YDHGRGVVRGE
+320 YDRGRGVVRGE

-354 WYVLGGVRVTPSLM
+354 WYVLGGVRLTPTLM
-368 PVVRYDTLLSDTA
+368 PVVRYDTLLPDTA
-381 SDDSRQTNWT
+381 SADSRQTNWT

-410 EHYAAPGIAD
+410 EHYAAPGMTD
-420 RNVVAVMFSGIF
+420 RNVVAVMLTGIF

>member
-1 MKPLLLTLALLAWA
+1 MKPLLTLALLAW
-15 SDARAGQ
+15 SLGARAGQ
-22 PVAEPP
+22 PAVELP
-28 AAEIAAAPAP
+28 AAAPATG
-38 AAPAPA
+38 ASVVGTAP
-44 ATPAPVLA
+44 
-52 SAPAAVPASSV
+52 VPASAA
-63 SGLSAPAPAS
+63 AP
-73 SDSAAG
+73 
-79 TAAETPSLESLAAEV
+79 AAETPSLESLAAEV

-101 AARDARLDRLDRL
+101 AARDARLDRL

-134 FIKRVRLDLRGDIA
+134 FIKRVRLDLRGALA
-148 RKLDYRVQLEFAS
+148 RTLDYRVQLEFAS

-169 LQYRPFRQLN
+169 LHYKPFRQLN

-220 GGRMDGGVMQGG
+220 GGRYVGGAMQGG

-245 LYGTLVECEGRALL
+245 LHGSFFPCGERALL
-259 SYDVGVLNGA
+259 SYDVGVFNGA
-269 GINLKDNNRSKDV
+269 GINLRDNNRSKDV
-282 VTRLMFRPVRG
+282 VARLTLRPVRG

-320 YDHGRGVVRGE
+320 YDRGRGVVRGE

-354 WYVLGGVRVTPSLM
+354 WYVLGGVRLTPTLM
-368 PVVRYDTLLSDTA
+368 PVVRYDTLLPDTA
-381 SDDSRQTNWT
+381 SADSRQTNWT
-391 AGILWHPVK
+391 AGILWCPVK
-400 YLRCQLNYTY
+400 PLRCQLNYTY
-410 EHYAAPGIAD
+410 EHYAAPGMTD
-420 RNVVAVMFSGIF
+420 RNVVAVMLTGIF

>member
-15 SDARAGQ
+15 SGVRAGQ

-28 AAEIAAAPAP
+28 AATSAP

-44 ATPAPVLA
+44 AA
-52 SAPAAVPASSV
+52 PASSV
-63 SGLSAPAPAS
+63 SGLSAAAPAS
-73 SDSAAG
+73 SGSAAG
-79 TAAETPSLESLAAEV
+79 TAAEPPSLESLAAEV

-101 AARDARLDRLDRL
+101 AARDARLDCL

-126 WSDESSSF
+126 WSDGSSSF
-134 FIKRVRLDLRGDIA
+134 FIKRVRLDLRGALA
-148 RKLDYRVQLEFAS
+148 RTLDYRVQLEFAS

-220 GGRMDGGVMQGG
+220 GGRYVGGAMQGG

-245 LYGTLVECEGRALL
+245 LHGSFFPCGERALL
-259 SYDVGVLNGA
+259 SYDVGVFNGA
-269 GINLKDNNRSKDV
+269 GINLRDNNRSKDV
-282 VTRLMFRPVRG
+282 VARLTLRPVRG

-320 YDHGRGVVRGE
+320 YDRGRGVVRGE

-354 WYVLGGVRVTPSLM
+354 WYVLGGVRLTPTLM

-381 SDDSRQTNWT
+381 SADSRQTNWT

-410 EHYAAPGIAD
+410 EHYAAPGMTD
-420 RNVVAVMFSGIF
+420 RNVVAVMLTGIF

>member
-1 MKPLLLTLALLAWA
+1 MRPLLILVLLAW
-15 SDARAGQ
+15 SLGARAGH
-22 PVAEPP
+22 P
-28 AAEIAAAPAP
+28 AADPATAAPAP
-38 AAPAPA
+38 AVG
-44 ATPAPVLA
+44 TAPVSST
-52 SAPAAVPASSV
+52 SAV
-63 SGLSAPAPAS
+63 
-73 SDSAAG
+73 SAADL
-79 TAAETPSLESLAAEV
+79 PSVEALAAEV
-94 AALKAQA
+94 ATLKAHSA
-101 AARDARLDRLDRL
+101 AHAARLDRI
-114 PRLSGYVQAGYE
+114 PRISGYVQLGYE
-126 WSDESSSF
+126 WTEQSSSF
-134 FIKRVRLDLRGDIA
+134 FIKRVRLTLRGDIS
-148 RKLDYRVQLEFAS
+148 RTLDYRVQLEFAS
-161 SPKIVDAY
+161 SPKVVDAY

-191 ENTDYVPLKFELIE
+191 ENTDYAPLNFELIE
-205 YPLALQRLMGFAEPI
+205 YPLALQRLMGFGETI
-220 GGRMDGGVMQGG
+220 GGRIVGGVMQGG

-282 VTRLMFRPVRG
+282 VARLMFRPVRG

-313 RVSAGVC
+313 RVSAGLC
-320 YDHGRGVVRGE
+320 YDRGRGVVRGE

-354 WYVLGGVRVTPSLM
+354 WYVLGGVRLTPTLM

-381 SDDSRQTNWT
+381 SGDSRQTNWT
-391 AGILWHPVK
+391 AGILWQPVR